1 MNFLPATVENGQV
14 TLPFG
19 TFPLPAE
26 KASAT
31 EGKGLLMAGIRPE
44 HFEDVSVIGDEAVDS
59 ARTFEATIDVREW
72 LGDQQYAYVPYE
84 AEPQVQDQLRELAR
98 EADGDSLRTQLV
110 VSLDAASTGEDGE
123 HTRLFIDTDRMHL
136 FDPSSGENLTVGL

>member
-1 MNFLPATVENGQV
+1 M
-14 TLPFG
+14 
-19 TFPLPAE
+19 
-26 KASAT
+26 
-31 EGKGLLMAGIRPE
+31 
-44 HFEDVSVIGDEAVDS
+44 
-59 ARTFEATIDVREW
+59 REW

-110 VSLDAASTGEDGE
+110 VSLDAASKGEDGE
-123 HTRLFIDTDRMHL
+123 HTRLFIDTDQMHL